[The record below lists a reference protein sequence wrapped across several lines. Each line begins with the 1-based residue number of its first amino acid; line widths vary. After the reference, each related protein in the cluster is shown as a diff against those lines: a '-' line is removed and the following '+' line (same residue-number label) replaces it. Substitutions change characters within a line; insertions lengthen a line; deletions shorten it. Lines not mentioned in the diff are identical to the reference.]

1 MNEPSKYS
9 PERLPGSNPSHQG
22 IPNGSSYPRQYPRTR
37 CGATTHTKQ
46 LARDILMQWRL
57 AQADVPAETAM
68 TGLRRLMN
76 RPVEPLALTV
86 VLAACGATL
95 LLHMF
100 LMVMP

>member
-1 MNEPSKYS
+1 MAQATHDNTQ
-9 PERLPGSNPSHQG
+9 ER
-22 IPNGSSYPRQYPRTR
+22 
-37 CGATTHTKQ
+37 GAAPPPTQKQ
-46 LARDILMQWRL
+46 LAHDILMQWRL

-68 TGLRRLMN
+68 TRLRRLMN

-86 VLAACGATL
+86 VLAACSATL